1 MPIRVR
7 SANRS
12 RLASAKQSKEPM
24 SLQMKRPD
32 FINVNNH
39 TQASY
44 DPKFNF
50 VESNMSKGL
59 TGMSKALSRQ
69 VLP

>member
-1 MPIRVR
+1 
-7 SANRS
+7 
-12 RLASAKQSKEPM
+12 M